1 MIVGSGRSAD
11 VAEAQATPRERT
23 RKSRM
28 NRRRT
33 QAGDARGG
41 A

>member
-11 VAEAQATPRERT
+11 VAEAQAMPRERT